1 MLCVARVKTVLNV
14 RTLGGFLC
22 EGSSGGRAIFVIDN
36 YYLIFF
42 LMKFCVLKILRQGGN
57 SPRALSPTLRY
68 HYDVTVSSSVAL
80 C

>member
-42 LMKFCVLKILRQGGN
+42 SDEILRPKNFAPGGQ
-57 SPRALSPTLRY
+57 
-68 HYDVTVSSSVAL
+68 
-80 C
+80 